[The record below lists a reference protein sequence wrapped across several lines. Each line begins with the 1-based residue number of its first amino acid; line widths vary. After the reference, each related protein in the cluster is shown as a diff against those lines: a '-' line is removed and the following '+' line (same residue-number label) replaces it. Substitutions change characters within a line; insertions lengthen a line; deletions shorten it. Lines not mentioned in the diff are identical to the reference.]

1 MQFKLSKTC
10 FVGMGQRTKSYI
22 GFYNDNLSLGKSPF
36 HYSLQAYFP
45 SITERGGE
53 IIETDPREEER

>member
-1 MQFKLSKTC
+1 
-10 FVGMGQRTKSYI
+10 MGQRTKSYI
-22 GFYNDNLSLGKSPF
+22 GFDNDNLSLGKSPF

-53 IIETDPREEER
+53 RIETDPREEER